1 MSGELPE
8 IDWSLATW
16 EGSCAEQRRRW
27 AALSLEEILAAQE
40 EMQKLAEELHRE
52 PSPSNEV
59 ADRATD

>member
-40 EMQKLAEELHRE
+40 EMQKLSEELHRE
-52 PSPSNEV
+52 PLRSNEMP
-59 ADRATD
+59 DRAAH